1 MQSVSIVKLPLAL
14 VCAALLSACSIPGSN
29 LKTSDIETVD
39 TGEANLNSQVEILAI
54 TPALVQQLKA
64 QQALPAATVNT
75 EMNALIASYDY
86 RIGVADVLNVTVWD
100 HPELTIPAGSY
111 RSAESSGN
119 WVHAD
124 GTIFYPY
131 IGQVYVAGKTV
142 SEVRDLIAERLSEY
156 IESPQVD
163 VSISSFR
170 SQKVHVTGEVNVPG
184 RLPVTNVPLTLLEA
198 VNQSGGLAEFADWND
213 VVLTRQ
219 GEEYPVSLQRLM
231 KAGDL
236 SQDYLLQDGDI
247 IHIAR
252 NDGAKVFVMGSVAE
266 TTVVDINRSDMSL
279 TEALAN
285 AGGLDELTA
294 DASGVFVMRASDGGD
309 KIAQIYQLD
318 MENAAS
324 LILASEFKLQS
335 RDVVYVATEPVAVW
349 NRLIV
354 NLLPTAQTI
363 YYIGRTRDDFI
374 N

>member
-1 MQSVSIVKLPLAL
+1 MLSRTIFKLPLAA
-14 VCAALLSACSIPGSN
+14 VCAVTLSACSIPGAN
-29 LKTSDIETVD
+29 LKTSGIDTVETEEVDIESLV
-39 TGEANLNSQVEILAI
+39 QIVPI
-54 TPALVQQLKA
+54 TPELVQQLKLE
-64 QQALPAATVNT
+64 QAAPAAQDNK
-75 EMNALIASYDY
+75 ALDQQIASYDY

-131 IGQVYVAGKTV
+131 IGHVAVVGKTV
-142 SEVRDLIAERLSEY
+142 MQVRDDIAERLSEY

-163 VSISSFR
+163 VSISAFR
-170 SQKVHVTGEVNVPG
+170 SQKVHVTGEVRNPG

-198 VNQSGGLAEFADWND
+198 VNRAGGLAEFADWND
-213 VVLTRQ
+213 VVLTR
-219 GEEYPVSLQRLM
+219 GATETPVSLQRLM
-231 KAGDL
+231 QAGDL
-236 SQDYLLQDGDI
+236 SQDYLLLDGDI
-247 IHIAR
+247 VHVAR

-266 TTVVDINRSDMSL
+266 TSVVDINRSELTL

-294 DASGVFVMRASDGGD
+294 DASGVFVIRGNEGGD
-309 KIAQIYQLD
+309 KIANIYQLN
-318 MENAAS
+318 MENSAS
-324 LILASEFKLQS
+324 LILASEFKLES

-349 NRLIV
+349 NRLIA